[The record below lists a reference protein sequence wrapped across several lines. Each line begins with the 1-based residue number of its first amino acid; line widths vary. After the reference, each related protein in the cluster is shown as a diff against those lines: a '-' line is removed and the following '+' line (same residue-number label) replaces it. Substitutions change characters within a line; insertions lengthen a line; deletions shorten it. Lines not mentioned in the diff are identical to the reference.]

1 MSDHKFENIN
11 GVGILTSVLTPE
23 PLNDIETLKLIAPYE
38 IPRLREEI
46 DTLKLEIAY
55 LKQEQVKFITLCVA
69 IDEGMI
75 SVILEGADSSIDGG
89 VIVTII

>member
-55 LKQEQVKFITLCVA
+55 LILNKNKLNLLH
-69 IDEGMI
+69 
-75 SVILEGADSSIDGG
+75 SVWR
-89 VIVTII
+89 